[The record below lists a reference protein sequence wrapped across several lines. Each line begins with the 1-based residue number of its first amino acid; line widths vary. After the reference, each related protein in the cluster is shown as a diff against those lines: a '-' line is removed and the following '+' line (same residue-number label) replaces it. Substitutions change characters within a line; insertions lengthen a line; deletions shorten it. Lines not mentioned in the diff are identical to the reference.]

1 MKHEKVY
8 LVTDGCMWEKNK
20 REGASHAHAM
30 EVVDI
35 ETGAVQ
41 YITSGS
47 HIKFI
52 EGQISDLRTQEAY
65 NKATTPKRKKVSR
78 KRQNSA
84 NGNGSEK
91 SRPTDESASV

>member
-1 MKHEKVY
+1 
-8 LVTDGCMWEKNK
+8 MWEANK
-20 REGASHAHAM
+20 RNGKNHPHSM

-52 EGQISDLRTQEAY
+52 KGEITDIRTQEAY
-65 NKATTPKRKKVSR
+65 NKATSLKRRKVPNNRQDMSKQTR
-78 KRQNSA
+78 GKRS
-84 NGNGSEK
+84 GK
-91 SRPTDESASV
+91 SSGDSSL